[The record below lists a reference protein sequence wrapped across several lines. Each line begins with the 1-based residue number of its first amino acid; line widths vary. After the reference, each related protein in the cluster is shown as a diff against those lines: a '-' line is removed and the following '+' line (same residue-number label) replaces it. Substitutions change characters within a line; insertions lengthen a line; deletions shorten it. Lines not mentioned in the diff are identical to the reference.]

1 MAKENFFIWV
11 LKNRDLGEVVKSVS
25 ELVIG
30 YILYPLSFLVK
41 RNNRKW
47 LIGNKTGYSDNSK
60 YFFLYLYQHPEE
72 NIRCIWIARTNE
84 EKKSLE
90 GLKFE
95 TYKKWSMKGLYH
107 CFTAG
112 VYIFSSN
119 VSDINYWTSGRAVK
133 INLWHGV
140 GIKKLGLKG
149 SSTYNPHSL
158 FNRLMTPYNYDNPTV
173 FVTTSQLMTE
183 HFAECYSLTFAQT
196 HQIGYP
202 RCDFM
207 MQDRETIYQYIL
219 RYENGNMLQL
229 VDALKAYKKVFIYMP
244 TFRDDQTDFMQLSG
258 IDFEDLNAVL
268 VLMEGILLVKMH
280 PATRMNFD
288 VIHTCSNIKLMD
300 KRIDVYPILPFTDV
314 LITDYS
320 SIYYD
325 YILMDGKRFILF
337 PFDYDNYI
345 HNSRDLAYNYLQYTP
360 GKKVSKYVAFRQSI
374 IDGGYEVDEKSWVIE
389 QFWGSNYQ
397 HASAKIVDMIKY
409 VS

>member
-1 MAKENFFIWV
+1 ME
-11 LKNRDLGEVVKSVS
+11 RVS
-25 ELVIG
+25 ELIIG
-30 YILYPLSFLVK
+30 YFLYPFSFLVK
-41 RNNRKW
+41 KNSRKW

-60 YFFLYLYQHPEE
+60 YFFLYVHQHPEE
-72 NIRCIWIARTNE
+72 NIRCIWIARTNG
-84 EKKSLE
+84 EKKYLKE
-90 GLKFE
+90 LKFE
-95 TYKKWSMKGLYH
+95 AYKKWSLKGLYH
-107 CFTAG
+107 CFTGG

-149 SSTYNPHSL
+149 SSTYDPHSL
-158 FNRLMTPYNYDNPTV
+158 FNRVTTPYNYDKPTV

-183 HFAECYSLTFAQT
+183 HFAECYSLTSAQT
-196 HQIGYP
+196 HQVGYP

-207 MQDRETIYQYIL
+207 MQDRKTIHQYIL
-219 RYENGNMLQL
+219 RYENNDMLQL
-229 VDALKAYKKVFIYMP
+229 VDTLKAYKKVFIYMP

-258 IDFEDLNAVL
+258 IDFNDLNAVL
-268 VLMEGILLVKMH
+268 VSIEGILLVKMH

-288 VIHTCSNIKLMD
+288 VIHACSNIKLVN
-300 KRIDVYPILPFTDV
+300 KRMDVYPVLPFTDV

-325 YILMDGKRFILF
+325 YILMKGKKIILF

-345 HNSRDLAYNYLQYTP
+345 CNSRDLAYDYLQYTP
-360 GKKVSKYVAFRQSI
+360 GKKISKYVAFRQSI
-374 IDGGYEVDEKSWVIE
+374 IDGGYEVDERSWVIE

-397 HASAKIVDMIKY
+397 HASAKIVDMIKHIN
-409 VS
+409 